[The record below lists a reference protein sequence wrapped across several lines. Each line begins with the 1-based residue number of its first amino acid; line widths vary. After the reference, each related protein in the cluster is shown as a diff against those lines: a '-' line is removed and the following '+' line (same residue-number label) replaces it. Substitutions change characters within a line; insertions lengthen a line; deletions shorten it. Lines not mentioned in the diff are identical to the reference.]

1 MRDTIFAL
9 ASGAVPCAVAVIRI
23 SGCRARDVA
32 EALLG
37 VVPDERRVTYSVIRD
52 PLSDEIID
60 RGLAFYFAGP
70 RSFTGEDCLELQ
82 VHGSRAVVSKLLRV
96 LVDLPGLR
104 HAEPGEFIRRAFQ
117 NGKASLVE
125 VEGFADLIDAR
136 TEGQRRQALSQAGGF
151 LSQKAKA
158 WREVLVDCLG
168 LIAAEIDFADE
179 GEAPSN
185 VVSEVRR
192 RLEDLLF
199 GLRNALE
206 SASRGELIRSGIRIV
221 IAGKPNVGKSSLLNA
236 LVQREVAIVTDVAG
250 TTRDVIEV
258 ELELGGQRIVLC
270 DTAGIR
276 ETSDAVEIIGIDRA
290 RLAVRDASLIL
301 WLCGATEWDRM
312 ELVEVEGK
320 PVFYV
325 ATKIDL
331 ARLVPSRADIAVS
344 SKSGSGIPELLQ
356 VLSDFASNLVAGE
369 QPLVTNERQ
378 YACVA
383 LAIESIESC
392 LSFEAPELLSDQLQ
406 TAAAAM
412 DVLLGRI
419 DMEDVLSS
427 VFSRFCMGK

>member
-23 SGCRARDVA
+23 SGSRASVVA

-37 VVPDERRVTYSVIRD
+37 VVPDDRRVVFCVIRD
-52 PLSDEIID
+52 PLSRDVID

-70 RSFTGEDCLELQ
+70 RSFTGEDSLELQ
-82 VHGSRAVVSKLLRV
+82 VHGSRAVVSRLFRV

-136 TEGQRRQALSQAGGF
+136 TEGQRRQALAQAGGV
-151 LSQKAKA
+151 LSQKVEA
-158 WREVLVDCLG
+158 WREILVDCLG

-185 VVSEVRR
+185 VVAEVRGQ
-192 RLEDLLF
+192 LEGLLL

-221 IAGKPNVGKSSLLNA
+221 IAGKPNAGKSSLLNA
-236 LVQREVAIVTDVAG
+236 LVQREVAIVTEVAG

-258 ELELGGQRIVLC
+258 ELELNGQRIVLC

-276 ETSDAVEIIGIDRA
+276 ETSDAVEMIGIDRA
-290 RLAVRDASLIL
+290 RLAAREASLIL
-301 WLCGATEWDRM
+301 WLCAATEWDSA
-312 ELVEVEGK
+312 ELGELEGK
-320 PVFYV
+320 PVFYI
-325 ATKIDL
+325 ATKMDL
-331 ARLVPSRADIAVS
+331 APKAPSWADIAVS
-344 SKSGSGIPELLQ
+344 SKSGLGIPELLHA
-356 VLSDFASNLVAGE
+356 LSGFAADLVVGE

-383 LAIESIESC
+383 VAIESIENC
-392 LSFEAPELLSDQLQ
+392 LGFEAPELLSDQLQ
-406 TAAAAM
+406 TASAAM